1 MKKKIIL
8 FNFIIITLS
17 LLATFFFGIKINKN
31 SHLKEAKEKVT
42 QITQILAQ
50 NYTDEKTATT
60 SVPDNVRVTIVA
72 SSGEVLTDS
81 SQDISKEDHLQRE
94 EIISALQGKP
104 KAVKRYSR
112 TLKKDM
118 VYYALKV
125 PVDGE
130 YAPFVFVRVAIPV

>member
-81 SQDISKEDHLQRE
+81 SQDISKEDHL
-94 EIISALQGKP
+94 
-104 KAVKRYSR
+104 
-112 TLKKDM
+112 
-118 VYYALKV
+118 
-125 PVDGE
+125 
-130 YAPFVFVRVAIPV
+130 